1 MLQAVA
7 RYFPKGTRAT
17 RPLGGYFTWV
27 ELPAHIDTLR
37 LHRAAL
43 DHGISIA
50 PGPLFSSSGAFG
62 NFLRLNCG
70 HPWNAEMEQ
79 GMATLGKLMAT

>member
-7 RYFPKGTRAT
+7 RYFPEGTRAT

-27 ELPAHIDTLR
+27 ELPTRIDTLR

-43 DHGISIA
+43 GHGISIA
-50 PGPLFSSSGAFG
+50 PGPLFSPSGAFG
-62 NFLRLNCG
+62 NFLRLNYG
-70 HPWNAEMEQ
+70 HPWNDAMEQ